1 MVAGARY
8 LGELVTDHG
17 IAVNPRRSDLEGCLA
32 AADLPLRD
40 IIDLKSMAEE
50 TAGIPQHAKVG
61 DKIVAVVEYRD
72 GTIID
77 VVRQTVG

>member
-1 MVAGARY
+1 MAS
-8 LGELVTDHG
+8 LL
-17 IAVNPRRSDLEGCLA
+17 I
-32 AADLPLRD
+32 RD

-50 TAGIPQHAKVG
+50 TVGTPQHAKVG